1 MTPSL
6 SNYSLFS
13 AYQTVEIGLIANVKQ
28 KMTSLLIKCYL
39 TYPMTDTDSTLLSLF
54 PKRMLEKHK
63 AFPVKADNGAV
74 HVLMANVSDL
84 AAIERLG
91 FACNC
96 DIVPVKADGKEI
108 ETLLS
113 ETQATDTG
121 SIFQNLSDEMK
132 RTKINEA
139 ATGSADDLKK
149 SGQAEP
155 VVKMVDL
162 IIDEAVKAGA
172 SDIHIEP
179 NEDKTVVRNRVDGQL
194 RRTTELPVWM
204 NAALTSRIKIL
215 ADLDIAEKR
224 LPQDGRIK
232 RKVDGLD
239 IDLRVSTLPTHF
251 GEKTV
256 IRILRHTAD
265 LFSLESLG
273 FSESEI
279 ALVNDIIHRPQGI
292 IFVTGP
298 TGSGKSSSLFAF
310 LNRIKN
316 KDINITT
323 IENPIEI
330 KLSGINQ
337 VQVNE
342 KAGLTF
348 ASTLRSILR
357 QDPDVILIGE
367 IRDKETA
374 EIAVR
379 AAQTGHLVFSTLHT
393 NDAASA
399 IIRLR
404 DLGIEPFL
412 IASSIITIIA
422 QRLVRRL
429 CVHCKEPYQATDDVK
444 FKFSHLYG
452 DIDMPESF
460 IGRGCNRCNGT
471 GFDGRVGVF
480 EFLNLTPDIRQLVI
494 DNKSDL
500 EIKSTATTLGMQ
512 PLAVS
517 GLAKVKNGM
526 TSLEEL
532 LRVVTV

>member
-1 MTPSL
+1 MDKD
-6 SNYSLFS
+6 N
-13 AYQTVEIGLIANVKQ
+13 
-28 KMTSLLIKCYL
+28 SLLPRFSRRL
-39 TYPMTDTDSTLLSLF
+39 
-54 PKRMLEKHK
+54 LEKTK
-63 AFPVKADNGAV
+63 TFPTAMTESGIDVVMADPD
-74 HVLMANVSDL
+74 DL
-84 AAIERLG
+84 AAIERLA
-91 FACNC
+91 FATDCA
-96 DIVPVKADGKEI
+96 ITPIKEDARRI
-108 ETLLS
+108 ETMLAEQS
-113 ETQATDTG
+113 PQGNDSDNIFATLTEELRK
-121 SIFQNLSDEMK
+121 S
-132 RTKINEA
+132 KINETTL
-139 ATGSADDLKK
+139 ATTDELKK

-155 VVKMVDL
+155 VVKMVDI
-162 IIDEAVKAGA
+162 IIDEAIKNEA

-179 NEDKTVVRNRVDGQL
+179 NEEKVVVRNRIDGLL
-194 RRTTELPVWM
+194 RKTAELPGWM
-204 NAALTSRIKIL
+204 NAPITSRIKIL
-215 ADLDIAEKR
+215 SDLDIAEKR

-232 RKVDGLD
+232 RRMEGVD

-265 LFSLESLG
+265 LFSLETLG
-273 FSESEI
+273 FEPAEI
-279 ALVNDIIHRPQGI
+279 AAINDIIHKPQGI

-310 LNRIKN
+310 LNRIKD

-412 IASSIITIIA
+412 IASSIITVMA

-429 CVHCKEPYQATDDVK
+429 CSHCKVAYVATDDIAFK
-444 FKFSHLYG
+444 FKHLYG
-452 DIDMPESF
+452 EVAVPPSYIAK
-460 IGRGCNRCNGT
+460 GCPRCSGT
-471 GFDGRVGVF
+471 GYDGRVGIF
-480 EFLNLTPDIRQLVI
+480 EFLNLGPEVRQMI
-494 DNKSDL
+494 IENKGDL
-500 EIKSTATTLGMQ
+500 EIKTAAVEAGMR
-512 PLAVS
+512 PLVLS
-517 GLAKVKNGM
+517 GLEKLKQGT

-532 LRVVTV
+532 LRVVSA